1 MRAAEA
7 AVYCPQTFI
16 DNKNFGHD
24 YKIWFQLDKDI
35 CRVQRTPREVRSL
48 LQLLVQYL
56 ESFCQK
62 WKVLSAKQKLFSDKN
77 PGCYNLWQENV
88 SLGSQLFVSNCVHF
102 DNISNIPKIQMA
114 IVIIS
119 FWDCRLYYVILKW
132 KYVP

>member
-35 CRVQRTPREVRSL
+35 CRVQREPVPVRSL

-62 WKVLSAKQKLFSDKN
+62 WKVLSAKQKLLSDKN

-88 SLGSQLFVSNCVHF
+88 SPGSQLFVSVS
-102 DNISNIPKIQMA
+102 IIYLIWPKNTDDARVQFVSA
-114 IVIIS
+114 IVVCTMWFRNINT
-119 FWDCRLYYVILKW
+119 CHM
-132 KYVP
+132 